1 MTFERA
7 CHLSCTNQN
16 DAQCLVPG
24 LSKTFRSRCTADGQ
38 SSRNDA
44 IELARLLV
52 DAVSAGLPVP
62 DALKVNEP
70 RGPPASCVCSSMSL
84 LWRNSPPN
92 LTVCVRSS
100 RVSVAVPFQVFS
112 QRSQGWLA
120 EKPSSG
126 PV

>member
-1 MTFERA
+1 M
-7 CHLSCTNQN
+7 SQN

-24 LSKTFRSRCTADGQ
+24 LSKTFRSRDTADGQ

-44 IELARLLV
+44 IELARLFV
-52 DAVSAGLPVP
+52 DALSAGLPVP
-62 DALKVNEP
+62 EALKVNPP
-70 RGPPASCVCSSMSL
+70 RGPAASWVCSSMSL
-84 LWRNSPPN
+84 LWRSSVPS
-92 LTVCVRSS
+92 LMVCELSS

-120 EKPSSG
+120 EEPSSG